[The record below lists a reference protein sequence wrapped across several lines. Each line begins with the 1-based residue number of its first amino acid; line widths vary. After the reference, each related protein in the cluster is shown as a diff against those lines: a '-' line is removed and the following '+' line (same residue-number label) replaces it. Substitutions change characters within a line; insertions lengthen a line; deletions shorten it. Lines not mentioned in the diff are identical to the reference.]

1 MISRLMMEDALQFSA
16 IMNCKRQCSWMPRP
30 SCFIHSCFSFSSV
43 IFHPRS
49 FWGSLAHYI
58 SSLKVGSFIRLPL
71 ICTHSCLVRHISSPL
86 FFGSCPSYFFHVFF
100 FGFLPVLCHP
110 LFLGSSCL
118 SYFIH
123 ESWFIH
129 LSAAHCT
136 HSCLVRHISSTKVC
150 LFICPPLIAA
160 PGTHFACTRL
170 FACRVLRFQRWRG
183 LSAYPCV
190 FFRFSYLE
198 EVVNL
203 LVFLLFFP

>member
-1 MISRLMMEDALQFSA
+1 MLMDA
-16 IMNCKRQCSWMPRP
+16 
-30 SCFIHSCFSFSSV
+30 SSV
-43 IFHPRS
+43 MF
-49 FWGSLAHYI
+49 Y
-58 SSLKVGSFIRLPL
+58 PL
-71 ICTHSCLVRHISSPL
+71 LFFVLSRHISSTFFLGVSCPL
-86 FFGSCPSYFFHVFF
+86 DFIHESWFIHPSPAHLHPFMSRPSYFIPSFFWVLPVIFLPRFF
-100 FGFLPVLCHP
+100 FWFLPVLCHP

-118 SYFIH
+118 SYSIH
-123 ESWFIH
+123 EILFIH

-150 LFICPPLIAA
+150 LFICPLLIAA

-190 FFRFSYLE
+190 FFSFSYLE

-203 LVFLLFFP
+203 RVFFFPLKML